1 MKILGRIKK
10 SKVLTAVMTAVL
22 IFQSACP
29 TGLAYAAQKS
39 GVSAYAAGQTID
51 QALGATKT
59 VESVLSQHENDEYY
73 LTTPYGNKGPH
84 GEGGAID
91 TWDCWKPKGEYGS
104 GAYMNCAG
112 FVVAVLRACGANTS
126 IIGNYTAKDGYNRG
140 NETNASKWDEYCR
153 DNNAVSY
160 TFSSK
165 EQMLASGILEKGDII
180 YMEPADWN
188 HSNSDCHI
196 GFFWGSNSSE
206 DLFWHSSSHADGIV
220 KGYFPNS
227 AGGNVISKITPKY
240 PVRYYRVIKTL
251 HKGYLTLHKD
261 SSNKTLTDAN
271 DCYSLAGAE
280 YGVYTDSNCSNKVAT
295 LTTNVSGNANTV
307 SLNPGRYYV
316 KETKAPK
323 GYKLNSNVYEIK
335 VTETKGDTNVVVENG
350 EAVRVTEF
358 TASAAL
364 LLNGSEVAKTEN
376 GENAYPT
383 VTEDALAVFTVKK
396 VWVDNNAKTGRT
408 PVEISLSANGK
419 QIEKFELNDKNGWEK
434 SFELAKYDENGKE
447 IKYTAAEITKVTG
460 YVTGYSSDT
469 FTVYNTLESLK
480 PKTGD
485 DSNLT
490 LWTMLGLSALLCA
503 GGVGILMYKKSR
515 NAG

>member
-1 MKILGRIKK
+1 
-10 SKVLTAVMTAVL
+10 
-22 IFQSACP
+22 
-29 TGLAYAAQKS
+29 
-39 GVSAYAAGQTID
+39 
-51 QALGATKT
+51 
-59 VESVLSQHENDEYY
+59 
-73 LTTPYGNKGPH
+73 
-84 GEGGAID
+84 
-91 TWDCWKPKGEYGS
+91 
-104 GAYMNCAG
+104 MNCAG

-140 NETNASKWDEYCR
+140 NEANASKWEEYCR

-180 YMEPADWN
+180 YMEPVDWN

-196 GFFWGSNSSE
+196 GFFWGSSSSE
-206 DLFWHSSSHADGIV
+206 DLYWHSSSHADGIV

-295 LTTNVSGNANTV
+295 LTTNASGNANTV

-323 GYKLNSNVYEIK
+323 GY
-335 VTETKGDTNVVVENG
+335 
-350 EAVRVTEF
+350 F
-358 TASAAL
+358 TDSQ
-364 LLNGSEVAKTEN
+364 V
-376 GENAYPT
+376 
-383 VTEDALAVFTVKK
+383 
-396 VWVDNNAKTGRT
+396 
-408 PVEISLSANGK
+408 
-419 QIEKFELNDKNGWEK
+419 
-434 SFELAKYDENGKE
+434 
-447 IKYTAAEITKVTG
+447 YTADVSG
-460 YVTGYSSDT
+460 R
-469 FTVYNTLESLK
+469 ESRILACEA
-480 PKTGD
+480 
-485 DSNLT
+485 
-490 LWTMLGLSALLCA
+490 LSQRQ
-503 GGVGILMYKKSR
+503 SR
-515 NAG
+515 K

>member
-104 GAYMNCAG
+104 GAYMNCTG
-112 FVVAVLRACGANTS
+112 FVVAVLRACGADTS

-140 NETNASKWDEYCR
+140 NETNAYKWDEYCR

-295 LTTNVSGNANTV
+295 LTTNASGNANTV

-323 GYKLNSNVYEIK
+323 GYFTDSQVYTADVSGANRESSPVKLSVSDNPANDPMSMLLGKFDGQKTYNGAGNLPQGSATLAGAEFTVDYYATLDYKSYDDLKNADVKPMRSWTFSTDSNGFCSFDIAHFVSGDAFWYRLDGTPALPRGTVVIR
-335 VTETKGDTNVVVENG
+335 ETK
-350 EAVRVTEF
+350 A
-358 TASAAL
+358 
-364 LLNGSEVAKTEN
+364 
-376 GENAYPT
+376 PM
-383 VTEDALAVFTVKK
+383 
-396 VWVDNNAKTGRT
+396 
-408 PVEISLSANGK
+408 
-419 QIEKFELNDKNGWEK
+419 
-434 SFELAKYDENGKE
+434 
-447 IKYTAAEITKVTG
+447 G
-460 YVTGYSSDT
+460 YVKSDEVSFQKIQENNSVEGVITYNAPALWKVPRT
-469 FTVYNTLESLK
+469 F
-480 PKTGD
+480 PP
-485 DSNLT
+485 
-490 LWTMLGLSALLCA
+490 
-503 GGVGILMYKKSR
+503 
-515 NAG
+515 